1 VSVKTAEIST
11 VETSAAKTFSGKT
24 TGIRVSPNSYFIAL
38 FLTTFV
44 SGLLV
49 YLEKD
54 LAGIIIFCAGWMVF
68 PFFARTD
75 RPTFH
80 GKRIA
85 HAKFLPKLRAKLNN
99 SKYCLKNL

>member
-11 VETSAAKTFSGKT
+11 VETSAAKTFSGKI
-24 TGIRVSPNSYFIAL
+24 TGIQVSPNSYFTAL

-68 PFFARTD
+68 PFLRGQTAPLSTAKESRT
-75 RPTFH
+75 PNFCQ
-80 GKRIA
+80 
-85 HAKFLPKLRAKLNN
+85 N
-99 SKYCLKNL
+99 SVQNSTIPNIV